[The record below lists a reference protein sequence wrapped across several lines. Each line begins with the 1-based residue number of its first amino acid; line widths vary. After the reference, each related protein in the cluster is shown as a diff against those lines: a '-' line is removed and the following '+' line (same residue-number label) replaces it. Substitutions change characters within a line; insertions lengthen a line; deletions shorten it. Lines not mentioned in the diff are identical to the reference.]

1 MNQEKK
7 LSNCIMIM
15 LKLDLKPCA
24 KQNREQDLIYELLN
38 KCFKDEFEL
47 PDGWYSI
54 SDIQDYFEYILKK
67 HRENIDNPSITI
79 YITKPKIE
87 SPLKLKQDI
96 ILNF

>member
-7 LSNCIMIM
+7 LSNCTMIM

-47 PDGWYSI
+47 PDG
-54 SDIQDYFEYILKK
+54 
-67 HRENIDNPSITI
+67 
-79 YITKPKIE
+79 
-87 SPLKLKQDI
+87 
-96 ILNF
+96 